1 MSKPRFHTPS
11 EIEISLD
18 AIQHNLGFIKK
29 FVKKNVRISSV
40 IKGNAYGHGIEIYV
54 PAAEQCG
61 IEHFAVFSVDE
72 ARQVARVKHPDSELM
87 IMGWIPENK
96 MAWVLENNIQ
106 FWVFEISRLR
116 HSLRLAK
123 KLGLKAQI
131 HMEMETGM
139 NRTGLSHANLEEV
152 WPLLESYRDSFNL
165 VGVCTHLAGAESI
178 ANHVRIQRQI
188 KRFRV
193 MVNLFRA
200 RSYEPESLHV
210 SSSAATI
217 AYPAFQFDMVRIGI
231 LQFGYWPSKETF
243 IHYISRR
250 KNKKDPLR
258 RIISWR
264 SSVMAVKHVKQGEFV
279 SYGTTYLA
287 TEDKTIAIVPTGY
300 SHGYS
305 RSLSNSG
312 RVLIHGQRVAV
323 IGMINMNMLI
333 ADVSALAEVDVGEEV
348 TLIGK
353 QGEASISVSSFSELS
368 DQLNYELLTR
378 LPAGINRRLTT

>member
-1 MSKPRFHTPS
+1 MYKSRLITPS
-11 EIEISLD
+11 EIELSLD
-18 AIQHNLGFIKK
+18 AIQHNLSFIKK
-29 FVKKNVRISSV
+29 FVKKNVKISSV
-40 IKGNAYGHGIEIYV
+40 IKGNAYGHGIEVYV
-54 PAAEQCG
+54 PAAEECG
-61 IEHFAVFSVDE
+61 IDHFAVFSLDE
-72 ARQVARVKHPDSELM
+72 AKRAAQVKRPETEIM
-87 IMGWIPENK
+87 IMGWIPEEG
-96 MAWVLENNIQ
+96 MAWVLQNHIQ
-106 FWVFEISRLR
+106 FWIFEASRLSY
-116 HSLRLAK
+116 SLEMARQ
-123 KLGLKAQI
+123 LGVKAQI

-139 NRTGLSHANLEEV
+139 NRTGLNHDSLEVV
-152 WPLLESYRDSFNL
+152 WPLLEEYRDYFNL

-193 MVNLFRA
+193 MVNLFRS
-200 RSYEPESLHV
+200 RSYEPDMLHV

-217 AYPAFQFDMVRIGI
+217 TYPAFQFDMVRIGI
-231 LQFGYWPSKETF
+231 LQYGYWPSKETF

-250 KNKKDPLR
+250 KDKKDPLH

-264 SSVMAVKHVKQGEFV
+264 STIMAVKFVKQGEFV

-287 TEDKTIAIVPTGY
+287 TEDKTIAIIPTGY
-300 SHGYS
+300 AHGYS

-312 RVLIHGQRVAV
+312 RVLIRGQRLAV

-333 ADVSALAEVDVGEEV
+333 ADVTCLDEVEVGEEV
-348 TLIGK
+348 TLIGE
-353 QGEASISVSSFSELS
+353 QEDASISVSSFSELS

>member
-1 MSKPRFHTPS
+1 MYKTRLSTPS
-11 EIEISLD
+11 EIELSLD
-18 AIQHNLGFIKK
+18 AIQHNLNFIKK
-29 FVKKNVRISSV
+29 FVKKNVRVSSV
-40 IKGNAYGHGIEIYV
+40 IKGNAYGHGIEVYV

-61 IEHFAVFSVDE
+61 IDHFAVFSVDE
-72 ARQVARVKHPDSELM
+72 AKRAAQVKRPETELM
-87 IMGWIPENK
+87 IMGWIPEDE
-96 MAWVLENNIQ
+96 MAWVLHNNIQ
-106 FWVFEISRLR
+106 FWIFETSRLSY
-116 HSLRLAK
+116 SLEMAQ
-123 KLGLKAQI
+123 KLGVKAQI
-131 HMEMETGM
+131 HAEMETGM
-139 NRTGLSHANLEEV
+139 NRTGLNHPDLEKV
-152 WPLLESYRDSFNL
+152 WPLLEKYRDSFNL

-193 MVNLFRA
+193 MVNLFRS
-200 RSYEPESLHV
+200 RSYEPDLLHV

-217 AYPAFQFDMVRIGI
+217 AYPAFQFDMVRVGI
-231 LQFGYWPSKETF
+231 LQYGYWPSKETF

-250 KNKKDPLR
+250 KAKKDPLQ

-264 SSVMAVKHVKQGEFV
+264 SSVMAVKSVKQGEFV

-300 SHGYS
+300 AHGYS

-312 RVLIHGQRVAV
+312 RVLIHGQRVAI

-333 ADVSALAEVDVGEEV
+333 ADITSLDEVIVGEDV
-348 TLIGK
+348 TLIGD
-353 QGEASISVSSFSELS
+353 QEDSSISVSSFSELS

>member
-1 MSKPRFHTPS
+1 MREPGFQTPS
-11 EIEISLD
+11 VIELSFD
-18 AIQHNLGFIKK
+18 AIQHNLRFIKK
-29 FVKKNVRISSV
+29 FVKKHVRISSV

-61 IEHFAVFSVDE
+61 IDHFAVFSADE
-72 ARQVARVKHPDSELM
+72 AQRVVKVKKPETDVM
-87 IMGWIPENK
+87 IMGWISPSH
-96 MAWVLENNIQ
+96 MSWVLDNNIQ
-106 FWVFEISRLR
+106 FWVFETERLEYALKLA
-116 HSLRLAK
+116 HSK
-123 KLGLKAQI
+123 QIKAQI

-139 NRTGLSHANLEEV
+139 NRTGLNHADLEVV
-152 WPLLESYRDSFNL
+152 WPLLETYRDSFNL

-193 MVNLFRA
+193 MVNLFRS
-200 RSYEPESLHV
+200 RSYEPDVLHV
-210 SSSAATI
+210 ASSAATM
-217 AYPAFQFDMVRIGI
+217 AYPAFQYDMVRVGI
-231 LQFGYWPSKETF
+231 LQYGYWPSKETF

-250 KNKKDPLR
+250 KDKLDPLR

-264 SSVMAVKHVKQGEFV
+264 SCVMAVKFVKQGEFV

-287 TEDKTIAIVPTGY
+287 TDDKTIAIIPTGY

-312 RVLIHGQRVAV
+312 RVLIGGQRVAV

-333 ADVSALAEVDVGEEV
+333 ADITSLDEVNIGDEV
-348 TLIGK
+348 TLIGN
-353 QGEASISVSSFSELS
+353 QQDISISVASFSELS

-378 LPAGINRRLTT
+378 LPAGIARRLTS